1 MTIGEMIRAK
11 RKACGI
17 SMAELGRRIGVTAA
31 AISRYELGQ
40 RELTL
45 DTIQTI
51 ADALN
56 VHIFDLLG
64 IGEKLRS
71 FQIECLDIQ
80 PISGNPDDMSQEKIS
95 KLLSAS
101 VDEIYDGISADQK
114 REFWNLLI
122 EGGGIPKFNPNPIRS
137 HIDTILD
144 KMNKEGQQKVADY
157 AEDILPRYR
166 REEAPPEGTPGKDTP
181 MAESPTEGA

>member
-1 MTIGEMIRAK
+1 MTIGEIIRAR

-45 DTIQTI
+45 DTIQAI

-64 IGEKLRS
+64 IGDKFRHL
-71 FQIECLDIQ
+71 QIKYSDIK
-80 PISGNPDDMSQEKIS
+80 PISGNTDDISQEKMSGILSVSAEEMYNEIS
-95 KLLSAS
+95 DNKK
-101 VDEIYDGISADQK
+101 E
-114 REFWNLLI
+114 EFWNILI
-122 EGGGIPKFNPNPIRS
+122 EGGGVPKFDSTPIRS
-137 HIDTILD
+137 RIDMTLD
-144 KMNKEGQQKVADY
+144 KMNTDGQRKVLEY
-157 AEDILPRYR
+157 AEDILHNHLRQEPD
-166 REEAPPEGTPGKDTP
+166 PGPND
-181 MAESPTEGA
+181 E